1 MFFLFSFTI
10 KIPKGS
16 PKREVFFVCGTFIKF
31 SGSCI
36 NRSPLRHNNKRNG
49 EKLKK
54 YVAAR
59 RFSPEQISIKVVFG
73 MTEKELLYV
82 QDALGHEQYFQ
93 TQCKET
99 SAKIQDAE
107 LRSCIEQM
115 ASKHREIFNSFYGL
129 L

>member
-1 MFFLFSFTI
+1 
-10 KIPKGS
+10 
-16 PKREVFFVCGTFIKF
+16 
-31 SGSCI
+31 
-36 NRSPLRHNNKRNG
+36 
-49 EKLKK
+49 
-54 YVAAR
+54 
-59 RFSPEQISIKVVFG
+59 

-99 SAKIQDAE
+99 SSKIQDAE
-107 LRSCIEQM
+107 LKRCIEDM